1 VHAAQGLLEEG
12 RTELQHALRC
22 RRAVPKISPWAT
34 LEATLLLARVQLD
47 LGDVAAASE
56 LIGEADD
63 VLTLFPDGTSFLR
76 AQLARLRRRLAALQT
91 ANRTDRLT
99 ERELAVLRLLP
110 GTLSLRE
117 IAEELYVSLNTVK
130 THVQALYRKLG
141 VSTRDEA
148 VSRGRDIGIL

>member
-1 VHAAQGLLEEG
+1 VE
-12 RTELQHALRC
+12 
-22 RRAVPKISPWAT
+22 
-34 LEATLLLARVQLD
+34 LD
-47 LGDVAAASE
+47 LGDVAAASQ
-56 LIGEADD
+56 LIGEAND

-76 AQLARLRRRLAALQT
+76 AQLARLRRRLAALQA

-130 THVQALYRKLG
+130 THVQAIYRKLG

-148 VSRGRDIGIL
+148 VSRGREIGML